1 MVTMEA
7 GKRGRAQPN
16 PTKIETVKKL
26 AEQLGRAKAIYLTDF
41 TGLNVELMTKL
52 RHEFRLEKVDYVIGK
67 KTLTQLALQDA
78 GYAELVQKLE
88 GAVGIALGYDD
99 PAAPARIIAKFA
111 DETEKLT
118 VRAGVF
124 EGRLIG
130 PKDMATIRHLPTRK
144 EAIALILQV
153 LNGPMQDFATV
164 LSGLLQNFLGVLD
177 AIIEKKKAAGA
188 AE

>member
-1 MVTMEA
+1 METV
-7 GKRGRAQPN
+7 KRGRAEPN
-16 PTKIETVKKL
+16 PTKVESVKKL

-52 RHEFRLEKVDYVIGK
+52 RREFRQEKADYIIGK
-67 KTLTQLALQDA
+67 KTLARLALQNA
-78 GYAELVQKLE
+78 GYAELVARLE

-118 VRAGVF
+118 IRGGVF
-124 EGRLIG
+124 EGRLFG
-130 PKDMATIRHLPTRK
+130 SKDMETIRHLPTRK
-144 EAIALILQV
+144 EAIALLLQA
-153 LNGPMQDFATV
+153 LNGPMQDFVTV
-164 LSGLLQNFLGVLD
+164 LSGLLRDFVGVID